1 MKAHDAG
8 QGGDKPAGM
17 DMTMRSTVER
27 GGIDRGDAG
36 STRLHHWDFARAL
49 YLVLGIPF
57 HAAVIYSLS
66 HEWAVS
72 SPEKS
77 QSLTWLADFIHTFR
91 MPGFFLLAGLFAMML
106 IERKGAWPWLKSRL
120 FRLGLPLLSATVL
133 IVPAQILISGLAGVL
148 NGAIPPSDLGGHL
161 AAQLTHFGEP
171 WISHLWFL
179 WVLIAYCIGLA
190 ALQVLSRGKL
200 GRSLDRL
207 VEWIAENRILS
218 LATFAAICELA
229 ARAQEIVVAA
239 SPYYGNAV
247 INYNLYVV
255 YFAFGAVVQS
265 SGRLN
270 ALLLRPGPLA
280 ALAGAALV
288 IFSQGAWPN
297 LFVHT
302 LKVMA
307 GITGALMIVGFIS
320 NLAHRHCNRP
330 DARVRK
336 LVDASFTVYLFHH
349 PVIMALAAA
358 FLLVD
363 LPPVLEFAIIATS
376 AGLISYAIH
385 LAVSRSPA
393 LTLMFNGVRSGKSR
407 TLSTAPVTS
416 RPDSPTVFPD
426 RPLRLKG

>member
-1 MKAHDAG
+1 
-8 QGGDKPAGM
+8 
-17 DMTMRSTVER
+17 MRSTTEPDRGRPV
-27 GGIDRGDAG
+27 GGIAG

-49 YLVLGIPF
+49 YLALGIPF
-57 HAAVIYSLS
+57 HAAVIYSLN
-66 HEWAVS
+66 HEWAVG
-72 SPEKS
+72 SPGKS
-77 QSLTWLADFIHTFR
+77 QALTWLADFIHTFR
-91 MPGFFLLAGLFAMML
+91 MPGFFLLAGLFSMML
-106 IERKGAWPWLKSRL
+106 IERKGAWSWLKSRL
-120 FRLGLPLLSATVL
+120 FRLGLPLLSATLL
-133 IVPAQILISGLAGVL
+133 ILPLQIVISGAADVANGAMPLANLGPHLAGE
-148 NGAIPPSDLGGHL
+148 
-161 AAQLTHFGEP
+161 LTRFGEP

-190 ALQVLSRGKL
+190 VLEWLSRGTL
-200 GRSLDRL
+200 ARRLDGL

-218 LATFAAICELA
+218 LAAFAAICELS

-255 YFAFGAVVQS
+255 YFAFGAAVQS

-280 ALAGAALV
+280 ALAGAVLV
-288 IFSQGAWPN
+288 ILSQGGWSN

-307 GITGALMIVGFIS
+307 GIAGALLIVGFIS

-336 LVDASFTVYLFHH
+336 LVEASFTVYLFHH
-349 PVIMALAAA
+349 PVIMALAAL
-358 FLLVD
+358 FLFTD

-393 LTLMFNGVRSGKSR
+393 AMLMFNGVRAGALPASSRADALEPKSIPGPGAH
-407 TLSTAPVTS
+407 S
-416 RPDSPTVFPD
+416 
-426 RPLRLKG
+426 LRG

>member
-1 MKAHDAG
+1 MSMRRTMEPGK
-8 QGGDKPAGM
+8 GGPDG
-17 DMTMRSTVER
+17 T
-27 GGIDRGDAG
+27 G
-36 STRLHHWDFARAL
+36 SGLPRLHHWDFARAL
-49 YLVLGIPF
+49 YLALGIPF

-66 HEWAVS
+66 HEWAVG
-72 SPEKS
+72 SPDKS
-77 QSLTWLADFIHTFR
+77 QALTWLADFLHTFR
-91 MPGFFLLAGLFAMML
+91 MPGFFLLAGLFSMML
-106 IERKGAWPWLKSRL
+106 IERKGAWAWLRTRL
-120 FRLGLPLLSATVL
+120 FRLGLPLISATVL
-133 IVPAQILISGLAGVL
+133 ILPVQIAISGLAGVL
-148 NGAIPPSDLGGHL
+148 NGAIPLSGLGEHL
-161 AAQLTHFGEP
+161 AGQLTRFGEP

-190 ALQVLSRGKL
+190 VLQLLSRGTL
-200 GRSLDRL
+200 GRRLDRL
-207 VEWIAENRILS
+207 VEWVAENRILS
-218 LATFAAICELA
+218 LAAFAAICELA

-255 YFAFGAVVQS
+255 YFGLGVMVQS

-270 ALLLRPGPLA
+270 ALILRPGPVA

-288 IFSQGAWPN
+288 VFSQGVWPN

-307 GITGALMIVGFIS
+307 GIAGALMIVGFIS
-320 NLAHRHCNRP
+320 NLAHKHCNRP

-336 LVDASFTVYLFHH
+336 MVDASFTVYLFHH

-393 LTLMFNGVRSGKSR
+393 AMLMFNGVRAKAGRADTGRSR
-407 TLSTAPVTS
+407 AIAGE
-416 RPDSPTVFPD
+416 RPYPM
-426 RPLRLKG
+426 RG